1 MQGWKKRCKRKKDE
15 FRKTLMIPESAISEC
30 AEHKLESKTGNIF
43 VNEKLLEEYSVRI
56 YEIDPTS
63 L

>member
-1 MQGWKKRCKRKKDE
+1 
-15 FRKTLMIPESAISEC
+15 MIPESAISEC
-30 AEHKLESKTGNIF
+30 AEHKLESKIGNIF
-43 VNEKLLEEYSVRI
+43 VYEKLLEEYSVRI